1 MDGSYSTLIRSDKQI
16 YWELKMVLH
25 VPQLISGAYYMLW
38 HQIYDEPLSNK
49 KVTTMITGKTT
60 HAVFS

>member
-49 KVTTMITGKTT
+49 KSDYNDYWEDYTCSI
-60 HAVFS
+60 